1 LKRILVIG
9 CSGSGKSTFA
19 AQISDKTGLPF
30 TPTDPFY
37 WKPYWQLAEIET
49 VIELVDAA
57 TQKEVWILD
66 GNFEDWRSIVWQR
79 ADTIVWLEY
88 PLWRILFQVFTR
100 NLGLWFTQKPTWS
113 GNRMTWQVVWSG
125 VRHALRSHKSKLVKY
140 PGYLAEFPNVQQ
152 FRFKH
157 PREASEWLSTR

>member
-1 LKRILVIG
+1 MIG
-9 CSGSGKSTFA
+9 CSGAGKSTFA

-37 WKPYWQLAEIET
+37 WKPNWQLAEIDT

-57 TQKEVWILD
+57 TQKEAWVMD
-66 GNFEDWRSIVWQR
+66 GNFEDWRGIVWQR

-100 NLGLWFTQKPTWS
+100 NFGLWFTQKPTWS
-113 GNRMTWQVVWSG
+113 GNRMTWKVVWSG
-125 VRHALRSHKSKLVKY
+125 VRHALRSHKLKHAKY
-140 PGYLAEFPNVQQ
+140 PGYLAEFPDIQ
-152 FRFKH
+152 RLHFKH
-157 PREASEWLSTR
+157 PREASKWLSTR